1 MDDHTA
7 AHDSTSTGAAV
18 LVIDQDPTTLQV
30 AQQALSPLGIA
41 VHGLTRA
48 ADVDAALAAH
58 SVSLLILNVVLPD
71 ADGRMLLARLKQQS
85 ATAAIPAFVVLGFFG
100 PQPQDECI
108 RLGAAE
114 VILKPI
120 DPDQLA
126 RLVSIALHHS
136 TDATPDPLHDE
147 LTGLPNRAAFAE
159 AFAREIAEIRR
170 GGPPLSIA
178 LVDID
183 RLAAINDA
191 HGRAL
196 GDIAL
201 RNAGTRLG
209 TALRDSDL
217 IARWEADEFA
227 VLFPGTDL
235 TTAARALTKAQAVFA
250 ATPVVQ
256 ERGTSF
262 DVTFSAGVTPVP
274 AHASLEEALATADR
288 ALLRSRTAGPSSIL
302 AAEDDATDAK
312 PTILVAEDDR
322 VAAALVRHRLERAGF
337 VIVHCANGQEA
348 FETALETDLALC
360 ILDIRMPGMDGFEL
374 LKRLRES
381 PRHGDTPILMLTS
394 LGREEDI
401 VRGLQLGANDYVTKP
416 FSPVELLARVQRL
429 LRRPGATP

>member
-7 AHDSTSTGAAV
+7 AHQSTPTGAAV
-18 LVIDQDPTTLQV
+18 LVIDQDPATLQV
-30 AQQALSPLGIA
+30 AQQALSPLGLA
-41 VHGLTRA
+41 VHGVTRA
-48 ADVDAALAAH
+48 ADVDTALARY

-71 ADGRMLLARLKQQS
+71 ADGRILLARLKQQA
-85 ATAAIPAFVVLGFFG
+85 ATAATPVFVVLGFFG
-100 PQPQDECI
+100 PQPRDECV

-114 VILKPI
+114 VLPKPI
-120 DPDQLA
+120 NPDDLA
-126 RLVSIALHHS
+126 RLASIALDQS
-136 TDATPDPLHDE
+136 PDATPDPLHDE

-159 AFAREIAEIRR
+159 SFAREVEKLRR
-170 GGPPLSIA
+170 GGPSLAIA
-178 LVDID
+178 LLDID
-183 RLAAINDA
+183 GLAAINTS
-191 HGRAL
+191 HGPGL

-201 RNAGTRLG
+201 RNAGSRLG

-217 IARWEADEFA
+217 VARWEADEFA
-227 VLFPGTDL
+227 VLFPRTDVV
-235 TTAARALTKAQAVFA
+235 TAKRALTKAQAAFA
-250 ATPVVQ
+250 ASPVVQ
-256 ERGTSF
+256 EGGTTF
-262 DVTFSAGVTPVP
+262 DVTFSAGVAPVP

-288 ALLRSRTAGPSSIL
+288 ALLRARAGGRSCIF
-302 AAEDDATDAK
+302 AAEDDTTEAK

-337 VIVHCANGQEA
+337 IIVHRANGQEA
-348 FETALETDLALC
+348 FETAIETDLSLC

-429 LRRPGATP
+429 LRRPGAAP